1 MCEKRRREEM
11 EQLSRETLFD
21 VQIDA
26 VTMEEMITA
35 INDKIM
41 EKEPTHILGINA
53 DKINE
58 LQKNE
63 TLQQVVQKAEI
74 IHADGVSILLAA
86 HLLNKQVPERIAGI
100 DLMQRLLELA
110 EERQYTVYFLGAKE
124 EIVNQ
129 MKKKLLEYWPKLPVV
144 GVRNGY
150 FSESEWK
157 NVALEIKE
165 SHPQLVFV
173 GISSPKKEYV
183 IDYLMD
189 QGINAVFMGVGGS
202 FDVLAEEIK
211 RAPLWIQHCHLE
223 WCFRLIQE
231 PRRLFKRYMI
241 GNLKFLKLTA
251 KEKIKSTRK
260 NRFVK

>member
-129 MKKKLLEYWPKLPVV
+129 MKKKLLEYWPKLLVV

-183 IDYLMD
+183 IDYLLGE
-189 QGINAVFMGVGGS
+189 GINAVFMGVGGS

-211 RAPLWIQHCHLE
+211 RAPLWVQHCYLE
-223 WCFRLIQE
+223 WLFRMIQE

-241 GNLKFLKLTA
+241 GNLKFLKLTV

>member
-1 MCEKRRREEM
+1 MGH
-11 EQLSRETLFD
+11 LTRETLFD

-26 VTMEEMITA
+26 VTMEELIA
-35 INDKIM
+35 IIDEKINTN
-41 EKEPTHILGINA
+41 KPTHILGVNA

-58 LQKNE
+58 LQENDA
-63 TLQQVVQKAEI
+63 LQQVVQKAEI

-86 HLLNKQVPERIAGI
+86 HLLNKQIPERIAGI
-100 DLMQRLLELA
+100 DLMQRLLDLA
-110 EERQYTVYFLGAKE
+110 QTCQYNVYFLGAKE
-124 EIVNQ
+124 ETVNK
-129 MKKKLLEYWPKLPVV
+129 MKQKLLEIWPKLPIV
-144 GVRNGY
+144 GTRNGY
-150 FSESEWK
+150 FSESEWEK
-157 NVALEIKE
+157 VAVEIKE
-165 SHPQLVFV
+165 RNPQLVFV

-231 PRRLFKRYMI
+231 PKRLFKRYMF